1 MIDMCELTV
10 DEVKV
15 SVEGF
20 EPSYS
25 EIRQY
30 IKMAREESDKA
41 IDEIVLKMGENGCI
55 DMDYRPKDTSFIR
68 IRRVSGYLSTLDRF
82 NDAKQAEV
90 DDRVKHDVGDA

>member
-1 MIDMCELTV
+1 MRELIV

-20 EPSYS
+20 EPSYT
-25 EIRQY
+25 EIREY

-41 IDEIVLKMGENGCI
+41 IDEIVLTMTESGCI
-55 DMDYRPKDTSFIR
+55 DMDYRPKDQPFER

-90 DDRVKHDVGDA
+90 ADRIKHDVE